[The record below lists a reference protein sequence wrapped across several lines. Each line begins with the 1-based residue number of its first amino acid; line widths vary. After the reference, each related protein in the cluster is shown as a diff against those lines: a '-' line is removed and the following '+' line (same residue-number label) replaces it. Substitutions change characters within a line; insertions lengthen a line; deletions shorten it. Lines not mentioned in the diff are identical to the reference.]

1 MISSNNMVRSIMVK
15 NSIIGCTGFN
25 IKHSCVE
32 SLMGPLI
39 PFIPLVTS
47 FMLFFCLGWGGEIH
61 IKLKG
66 MIIKDF

>member
-15 NSIIGCTGFN
+15 NSIIGCTGYN
-25 IKHSCVE
+25 IKHSCVGFPHG
-32 SLMGPLI
+32 STYALY
-39 PFIPLVTS
+39 PFGNFIYVV
-47 FMLFFCLGWGGEIH
+47 FCLGWGGEIH